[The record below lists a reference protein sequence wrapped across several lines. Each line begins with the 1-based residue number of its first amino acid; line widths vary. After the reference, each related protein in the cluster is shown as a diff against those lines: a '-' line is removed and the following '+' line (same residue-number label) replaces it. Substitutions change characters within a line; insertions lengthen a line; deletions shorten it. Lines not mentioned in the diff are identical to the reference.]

1 MSELIEFLKPDF
13 SFSDERGCLFQLVHD
28 GWKQVNVS
36 QTKAGVKRGGHY
48 HKQTVEAFFVVSGEV
63 RLTLSKGGKTEQV
76 TVKTGDFFRFPPYVA
91 HSFDFAA
98 DTTLVALYDK
108 PVEQPDGGKDI
119 FKAEE

>member
-13 SFSDERGCLFQLVHD
+13 SFSDERGGLVQLVHD

-48 HKQTVEAFFVVSGEV
+48 HKQTTEAFFIIEGKI
-63 RLTLSKGGKTEQV
+63 RLTLSKDGRVEII
-76 TVKTGDFFRFPPYVA
+76 TVKTGDFFRFSPFVS
-91 HSFDFAA
+91 HSFDFLT
-98 DTTLVALYDK
+98 DTTLVALYDR
-108 PVEQPDGGKDI
+108 PVELPDGSKDI